1 MALNDN
7 DKTAFVDV
15 YTRVLVSAWSSD
27 EYAERLQSDP
37 RAALAEA
44 GLSLPEGSTVEVVT
58 NIGQDV
64 LASDS
69 EGGSLDKQI
78 GLYEE
83 GLRTGHFEFHIPATP
98 QIDTSEMDLEEL
110 ADIAA
115 GDINWCCCCPCCCCG

>member
-1 MALNDN
+1 MALNEN
-7 DKTAFVDV
+7 DKTAFVDA

-44 GLSLPEGSTVEVVT
+44 GLELPEGSTVEVIS
-58 NIGQDV
+58 NIGKDV
-64 LASDS
+64 ETPDA
-69 EGGSLDKQI
+69 ENGSLDKQI

-98 QIDTSEMDLEEL
+98 QIDTTEMNMDEL
-110 ADIAA
+110 ADVAA
-115 GDINWCCCCPCCCCG
+115 GGGVYCCCCPCCCCG